1 MGKDQQTVTWMFFML
16 TALRK
21 RLGLPHEVFIPVAKE
36 YGLVR
41 FLFDHYELLSYYDN
55 DYIVDD
61 ILRYIEEQGGDT
73 NELRRIG

>member
-1 MGKDQQTVTWMFFML
+1 ML